1 MKTKPLNGIL
11 IASDVD
17 GTITPNDTI
26 FDFFDKYG
34 KRQEAEELNEAEAGS
49 DISIILDRI
58 ANENKVTEKEFSDIA
73 NNTVLFPGAAYF
85 YQELEEKGAKLLLL
99 SASYTPIIKRIS
111 ERLGLKQ
118 PIICATEIKWK
129 NTVVG
134 KCDRVVEVEEKQ
146 KALLEVATQQGM
158 QLEKT
163 IGIADSQSDRF
174 FMGAIKEAGGC
185 CFWVKGQPDFARIL
199 EDILKIRWKK

>member
-1 MKTKPLNGIL
+1 MKLKILSGML

-34 KRQEAEELNEAEAGS
+34 KRQEADGLNEAEAGS

-58 ANENKVTEKEFSDIA
+58 AGENRVTEKEFDDIA
-73 NNTVLFPGAAYF
+73 NNAALFPGAAEF
-85 YQELEEKGAKLLLL
+85 YQELEEKGAKVLLL

-111 ERLGLKQ
+111 ERIGLKR
-118 PIICATEIKWK
+118 PVINATEIKWK
-129 NTVVG
+129 TGLVD
-134 KCDRVVEVEEKQ
+134 KCGRVVEVGEKQ
-146 KALLEVATQQGM
+146 KALLEVVAQGGM

-174 FMGAIKEAGGC
+174 FMGAIKEAGGR
-185 CFWVKGQPDFARIL
+185 CFWVKGQPNFASMMKG
-199 EDILKIRWKK
+199 ILKKIR